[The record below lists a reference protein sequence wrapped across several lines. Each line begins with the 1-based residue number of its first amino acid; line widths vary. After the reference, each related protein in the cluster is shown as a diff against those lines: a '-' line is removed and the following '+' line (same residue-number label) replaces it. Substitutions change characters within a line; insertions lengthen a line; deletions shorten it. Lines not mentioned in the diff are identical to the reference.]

1 MKIITLKDNAE
12 LIKYYSKYSKVIS
25 EFFVI
30 NDDTLSADNFCK
42 KAITGST
49 YRSFHKIDSDSGDGM
64 SKIFKLVANDFY
76 AKNPT
81 KDTERNEFI
90 DRLKKRSNGKFKN
103 WSPDDAGMPKLFKIY
118 NLYSAYWVAFN
129 QKGSFDSKQKSLS
142 KLKVPLD
149 KYSLTFIRDL
159 YNSCCCH
166 NDFKLS
172 GDLSMGKV
180 KSTEHYNSINQFIDS
195 LCKSVSKEMGI
206 DFFPIYL
213 DIIQVE
219 CNGLNWYSNVTK
231 KSRKLR
237 GK

>member
-1 MKIITLKDNAE
+1 MKIITLKDKAE
-12 LIKYYSKYSKVIS
+12 LIKYYLKYSKVIS
-25 EFFVI
+25 EFFEI
-30 NDDTLSADNFCK
+30 NDDVFSAENFCK

-49 YRSFHKIDSDSGDGM
+49 YRSFHKIDSESGDGM
-64 SKIFKLVANDFY
+64 SKIFKLVASDFY

-81 KDTERNEFI
+81 NDTERIEFM
-90 DRLKKRSNGKFKN
+90 DRLKKRSKGKFKN
-103 WSPDDAGMPKLFKIY
+103 WSPDDTGMPKLFKIY
-118 NLYSAYWVAFN
+118 NLYAAYWVAFN
-129 QKGSFDSKQKSLS
+129 QKGAFDSKQKSLS

-159 YNSCCCH
+159 YNANCQT
-166 NDFKLS
+166 DFILD

-180 KSTEHYNSINQFIDS
+180 KSIQHYDSINQFIDT

-231 KSRKLR
+231 KSRKLKR
-237 GK
+237 K